1 MEAGARAAALPAQLA
16 SYRPFGRLRTTIGY
30 FHVRA
35 TIHDGYEV
43 RVTNE
48 VTVPLLPCASIDDI
62 VAFYKVLGFHTTYK
76 QRKPNPYVALQRED
90 LHLHFFEIAGFDPE
104 QSYGSC
110 LVLTSD
116 TGQLY
121 QAFAA
126 GMRVAYGKVLVSG
139 TPRMTRPRARKNYD
153 GLSGFSVIDPGGN
166 WIRVTQNAAAG
177 PTSAP
182 AGRLAKAMAN
192 AVVQA
197 DSRGDARQA
206 ARILDSALAHP
217 EAGDDPV
224 ALVEVLVY
232 RAEIAMVLH
241 EPATA
246 AEMLARVDRVA
257 LSTGE
262 AQRAAAA
269 FEAATDLAAALS

>member
-1 MEAGARAAALPAQLA
+1 
-16 SYRPFGRLRTTIGY
+16 
-30 FHVRA
+30 VRR

-43 RVTNE
+43 RVANE

-62 VAFYKVLGFHTTYK
+62 VAFYQVLGFHSTYQ

-90 LHLHFFEIAGFDPE
+90 LHLHFFEMVGFDPE

-116 TGQLY
+116 IGQLH

-126 GMRVAYGKVLVSG
+126 GMRAAYGKVLVSG
-139 TPRMTRPRARKNYD
+139 TPRMTRPRPRKNYD

-166 WIRVTQNAAAG
+166 WIRVTQHAPVG
-177 PTSAP
+177 PAPAP
-182 AGRLAKAMAN
+182 AGRLARAMAN

-232 RAEIAMVLH
+232 RAEVALVLR
-241 EPATA
+241 EPAMA

-257 LSTGE
+257 LSTDE
-262 AQRAAAA
+262 ARRAAAA
-269 FEAATDLAAALS
+269 NEAATDLAAALS